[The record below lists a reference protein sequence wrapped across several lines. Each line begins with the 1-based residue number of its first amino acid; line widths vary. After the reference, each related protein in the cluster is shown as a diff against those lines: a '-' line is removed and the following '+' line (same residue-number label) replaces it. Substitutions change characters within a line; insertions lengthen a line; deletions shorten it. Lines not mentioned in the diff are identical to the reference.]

1 MAPAAH
7 LARIRIAGFKS
18 FADPVALDVLP
29 GLTGL
34 VGPNGCGKSN
44 LAEALRWAMGEASAR
59 TLRGDAMDG
68 LIFAGTR
75 TRPGRDAAEVALTL
89 EGQGFPAPF
98 AGEARLQVARR
109 IARGQGTSCQVN
121 GEAVRARD
129 VRALFADLA
138 GGARSSAMV
147 GQGQVAALVAAR
159 PEERRGLLEEAAG
172 LAGLHARREEAEGKL
187 RAAEANLARA
197 ADRGAALDGQLD
209 GLRRQA
215 GQAARH
221 AELLAR
227 IGAAEAGLHALAR
240 ARAAAARDAAAAAL
254 AAAQAAAAEA
264 ASLASIAGSEAEAA
278 AAALPDLRDA
288 ETEARTA
295 AERARLRQEERQAA
309 AARAQDALAAAA
321 ARHGQA
327 ARDLADAEAAAGE
340 AARIEAGLAEEA
352 GRLGEEEAAAPA
364 CLAARQAD
372 AAAAT
377 RVLMEAGAVAA
388 AAAGRAAALAAE
400 MRACKAVL
408 AQAEARSRR
417 AKEAASRLGAERAR
431 AGSAVDRVRL
441 AAAIAEAGAG
451 ARALADAEAQL
462 GVARAS
468 LAQAAASAAAAREA
482 EHRAEAACT
491 QLAAEAGA
499 LAEVLAGADGERWPP
514 MLDGLQVPAGLEA
527 ALGAALGEELLAAS
541 DPGASRH
548 WRSLP
553 PLPVPGPPVGAL
565 LSNLVQAPP
574 ALARAL
580 SGIGLVA
587 DDGEGEAAQPGLLP
601 GQCLVSREGALW
613 RWDGYTV
620 RAGTPA
626 PAATRLRQR
635 RRLAALQAEL
645 RQAEAVLAEARSAGA
660 VAAEAGRAAVAADA
674 QARAA
679 QRAAETRAGQAR
691 QAAAALQARADAAAA
706 ALAGLDAQL
715 AALAPEANEAAAALD
730 DARAAHAAL
739 PEPGQLEAEAGQARA
754 VLAAA
759 RARDAAVSRALDDG
773 IRDGQARRAR
783 LAVVARERAAW
794 AARAAGA
801 AQRGAGQ
808 RARLAEAEAEHARL
822 SAAVAGLAGT
832 AGQGASGVPDAEAG
846 LRAAAAALAEAGRRA
861 ATRVQ
866 AARAADAALVGARE
880 ALIRAEAAAGP
891 AAQAWHALLPA
902 PDAPG
907 VPAPSDLSAAAEAR
921 ARAGL
926 ARLLRER
933 DALGPVNPRAAAE
946 AAALAAEVQ
955 AAARER
961 AEVAAAAAGL
971 RGSLDGLEHEARSRL
986 VAVFD
991 QVDRQFQALFR
1002 RMFGGGQAHL
1012 ALAGSDDLLQAGLEV
1027 RAQPPGKR
1035 LASLSLLS
1043 GGEQALTALCLV
1055 LAVFRCNP
1063 APVCVLDEVDAALDD
1078 ANVERLCNLL
1088 ADMAR
1093 DGAGS
1098 GAGREPGGSG
1108 QGGGTRF
1115 LVVTHHGLTMARMD
1129 RLYGVTMQEPGVSRL
1144 LSVDLGQAV
1153 AWSGDRAA

>member
-1 MAPAAH
+1 MAAH
-7 LARIRIAGFKS
+7 LVRIRISGFKS
-18 FADPVALDVLP
+18 FADPVTLDVLP

-44 LAEALRWAMGEASAR
+44 LAEALRWAMGEANAR
-59 TLRGDAMDG
+59 ALRSNALDG
-68 LIFAGTR
+68 LIFASTR
-75 TRPGRDAAEVALTL
+75 TRPGREAAEVALTL
-89 EGQGFPAPF
+89 AGQGFPVPF
-98 AGEARLQVARR
+98 AGEAWLQVALH
-109 IARGQGTSCQVN
+109 IARGQGTSCEVN

-159 PEERRGLLEEAAG
+159 PEERRGLLEQAAG
-172 LAGLHARREEAEGKL
+172 LAGLHARREEAEARL

-197 ADRGAALDGQLD
+197 ADRSAVLDGQLD

-221 AELLAR
+221 AELLTR
-227 IGAAEAGLHALAR
+227 IAAAEAGLHALAR
-240 ARAAAARDAAAAAL
+240 ALAAAARDAGAAAL
-254 AAAQAAAAEA
+254 AAAQAAAADA

-278 AAALPDLRDA
+278 AAALPNLRDA

-295 AERARLRQEERQAA
+295 AERARLREQERQAA
-309 AARAQDALAAAA
+309 AGRARDALAAAA
-321 ARHGQA
+321 ARYGQA
-327 ARDLADAEAAAGE
+327 ARDLADAEAAVGE
-340 AARIEAGLAEEA
+340 ATRIEAGLAEEA
-352 GRLGEEEAAAPA
+352 GHLAEETAAAPA
-364 CLAARQAD
+364 RLAALQAD

-377 RVLMEAGAVAA
+377 RGLADAEVIAA
-388 AAAGRAAALAAE
+388 AAAGRAAALATEA
-400 MRACKAVL
+400 RARGEVL

-417 AKEAASRLGAERAR
+417 ASEAAARLGAERAR
-431 AGSAVDRVRL
+431 AARSAVDPARL
-441 AAAIAEAGAG
+441 VAASAEADAS
-451 ARALADAEAQL
+451 ARALADSAAQL
-462 GVARAS
+462 GVAMAGV
-468 LAQAAASAAAAREA
+468 AQAAASAAAAREA

-491 QLAAEAGA
+491 HLAAEAGA
-499 LAEVLAGADGERWPP
+499 LAEVLAGVDGERWPP
-514 MLDGLQVPAGLEA
+514 VLDGLQVPAGLEA
-527 ALGAALGEELLAAS
+527 ALAAALGDDLLAAAA
-541 DPGASRH
+541 DPGAPRH

-553 PLPVPGPPVGAL
+553 PLPVPGPPVGTP
-565 LSNLVQAPP
+565 LSDLVQAPP
-574 ALARAL
+574 ALARGL

-587 DDGEGEAAQPGLLP
+587 DEGEGDAAQPELLP

-635 RRLAALQAEL
+635 RRFAVLQAEL
-645 RQAEAVLAEARSAGA
+645 REAEAVLAEVRSASA
-660 VAAEAGRAAVAADA
+660 AAAEARRAAVAADA

-691 QAAAALQARADAAAA
+691 QAAAALQARGTVAAA

-715 AALAPEANEAAAALD
+715 AALAPEADEAATALD
-730 DARAAHAAL
+730 EARTAHAAL
-739 PEPGQLEAEAGQARA
+739 PEPGQLDVEAVQARA

-759 RARDAAVSRALDDG
+759 RARDAAASRALDDDV
-773 IRDGQARRAR
+773 RDGQARQAR
-783 LAVVARERAAW
+783 LEVLAQERAAW

-801 AQRGAGQ
+801 AQRVAGL

-822 SAAVAGLAGT
+822 STAVAGLAGT
-832 AGQGASGVPDAEAG
+832 VGQGASGVPEAEAG
-846 LRAAAAALAEAGRRA
+846 LGAAAAALVDAERHA

-866 AARAADAALVGARE
+866 AARSADAELAQVRE
-880 ALIRAEAAAGP
+880 TLIRAEAAAGQ
-891 AAQAWHALLPA
+891 AEQAWHALPPA

-907 VPAPSDLSAAAEAR
+907 VSTLSDLSTTAEAR

-926 ARLLRER
+926 ARLQRER
-933 DALGPVNPRAAAE
+933 DALGSVNPRAADE

-971 RGSLDGLEHEARSRL
+971 RGSLGGLDQEARSRL
-986 VAVFD
+986 LAVFD
-991 QVDRQFQALFR
+991 QVDRHFQALFR

-1012 ALAGSDDLLQAGLEV
+1012 ALAGSDDPLQAGLEV
-1027 RAQPPGKR
+1027 QVQPPGKR
-1035 LASLSLLS
+1035 LASLALLS

-1078 ANVERLCNLL
+1078 ANVERLCSLL
-1088 ADMAR
+1088 ADMAQG
-1093 DGAGS
+1093 GAGE
-1098 GAGREPGGSG
+1098 EPGGSG

-1144 LSVDLGQAV
+1144 LSVDLGQAA

>member
-18 FADPVALDVLP
+18 FADPVALDMLP

-68 LIFAGTR
+68 LIFAGTK

-89 EGQGFPAPF
+89 EGGGFPAPF
-98 AGEARLQVARR
+98 AGEARLQVARH
-109 IARGQGTSCQVN
+109 ITRGQGTSCQVN
-121 GEAVRARD
+121 GEAARARD

-197 ADRGAALDGQLD
+197 ADRSAALDGQLD

-240 ARAAAARDAAAAAL
+240 ARAAAACDAAAAAL
-254 AAAQAAAAEA
+254 AAAQAAATDA
-264 ASLASIAGSEAEAA
+264 AFLASIAGREAEVA

-288 ETEARTA
+288 KTEARTA

-309 AARAQDALAAAA
+309 AVRAQDSLAAAA

-327 ARDLADAEAAAGE
+327 ARDLADAEVAAGE
-340 AARIEAGLAEEA
+340 ATRIEAGLAEEA
-352 GRLGEEEAAAPA
+352 EHLAAAAPA
-364 CLAARQAD
+364 CLAALQVD

-377 RVLMEAGAVAA
+377 RMLLEAGTAAA

-417 AKEAASRLGAERAR
+417 AEEAAARLGAERAR

-441 AAAIAEAGAG
+441 AAAIAEADASV
-451 ARALADAEAQL
+451 RALADAEAQL
-462 GVARAS
+462 VVARAS

-482 EHRAEAACT
+482 EHRAEVACT
-491 QLAAEAGA
+491 QPAAEADT
-499 LAEVLAGADGERWPP
+499 LAEVLAGVDGERWPP

-527 ALGAALGEELLAAS
+527 ALEAALGEELLAAP
-541 DPGASRH
+541 DPGAPRH

-587 DDGEGEAAQPGLLP
+587 DDGEGEAAQPSLLP

-660 VAAEAGRAAVAADA
+660 VAAEAGRAGVAADA

-715 AALAPEANEAAAALD
+715 AALAPEANEATAALD
-730 DARAAHAAL
+730 DARTAHAAL
-739 PEPGQLEAEAGQARA
+739 PETGQLEVEAGQARA

-759 RARDAAVSRALDDG
+759 RARDAAVSRALEDA
-773 IRDGQARRAR
+773 IRDSQARQAR
-783 LAVVARERAAW
+783 LTVVARERAAW

-846 LRAAAAALAEAGRRA
+846 FRAAAAALAEAGRHA

-866 AARAADAALVGARE
+866 AARAADATLVEARE
-880 ALIRAEAAAGP
+880 ALIRAEAATGQ

-907 VPAPSDLSAAAEAR
+907 VPAPSDLSAAAEAC

-991 QVDRQFQALFR
+991 QVDRHFQALFR

-1012 ALAGSDDLLQAGLEV
+1012 ALAGSDDPLRAGLEV

-1093 DGAGS
+1093 EGAGS
-1098 GAGREPGGSG
+1098 GAGEEPGGSG